1 MRRRRPRPAGAHN
14 ARQRTKA
21 RLAMNAIADG
31 RSTWIDVA
39 RTVGIFLI
47 VLSHIDQND
56 FTDAFLWTFHVPLF
70 FFVSGYLTRSQPA
83 GEFLAGLVRKLLV
96 PYLAIYALTTV
107 VTAVIRQDFDVGWFA
122 RTLAGAFYGTHSYPD
137 FVNAA
142 LWFLPSLM
150 TVELLYVF
158 VVRRFAPSYLVFL
171 ALSVVLYRRHA
182 LNLFLSIDLSL
193 LGLNFFVAG
202 VLARRG
208 DLFGRLEG
216 RPLVL
221 GVLALGAGACTAA
234 AASVGNVWYGGEH
247 YALSLGAGLAGIL
260 MVACGSMLLAARLA
274 GDGRARALF
283 TFISSNTLSIF
294 CFHVFSNQAATALL
308 GPLEFGPPLARSA
321 AIAALSI
328 ALLVPVIL
336 LLRRFVPELIGVRRA
351 TR

>member
-1 MRRRRPRPAGAHN
+1 
-14 ARQRTKA
+14 
-21 RLAMNAIADG
+21 MNGNADG

-39 RTVGIFLI
+39 RAVGIFLI
-47 VLSHIDQND
+47 VLSHIDQDD

-70 FFVSGYLTRSQPA
+70 FFVSGYLTRPQPA
-83 GEFLAGLVRKLLV
+83 AEFLAGLGRKLLV

-107 VTAVIRQDFDVGWFA
+107 VTAVIRRDFDLGWFA
-122 RTLAGAFYGTHSYPD
+122 RTLAGALYGTHSYPD

-158 VVRRFAPSYLVFL
+158 AVRRFAPAYLVFL

-182 LNLFLSIDLSL
+182 LDLFLSVDLSL

-202 VLARRG
+202 VLARRY
-208 DLFGRLEG
+208 DLVGRLEG

-221 GVLALGAGACTAA
+221 GAVALGTGACTAA
-234 AASVGNVWYGGEH
+234 AAAVGNVWYGGEH

-260 MVACGSMLLAARLA
+260 MVASVSMLVAARLA
-274 GDGRARALF
+274 AGGRVRAWL

-294 CFHVFSNQAATALL
+294 CFHFFSNPLASRLL
-308 GPLEFGPPLARSA
+308 GPLVPGPPLARGA

-336 LLRRFVPELIGVRRA
+336 LVRRFVPELIGVRRVA
-351 TR
+351 RG